1 MEKLTQRLQA
11 LLDRAVA
18 EQEFAGMNLLVRRGG
33 EELAYVQAGYADAER
48 GVPFSRDTIA
58 RMYSMTKPVTAAAAM
73 LLVERGQ
80 LDLGQSVS

>member
-33 EELAYVQAGYADAER
+33 EELAYVQAG
-48 GVPFSRDTIA
+48 
-58 RMYSMTKPVTAAAAM
+58 
-73 LLVERGQ
+73 
-80 LDLGQSVS
+80 